1 MDSLV
6 CEFVECLMT
15 YLSDTLP
22 DFVQFDIQ
30 NCDTKYPN
38 LIISFDNYELTIC
51 LENYITSYKE
61 DTSQLVNILTEVRDE
76 IHASQFTY
84 LDFRR
89 SLSHDE
95 ILFN

>member
-38 LIISFDNYELTIC
+38 L
-51 LENYITSYKE
+51 K
-61 DTSQLVNILTEVRDE
+61 LVSTTMN
-76 IHASQFTY
+76 SQFV
-84 LDFRR
+84 
-89 SLSHDE
+89 
-95 ILFN
+95 

>member
-1 MDSLV
+1 MDNV
-6 CEFVECLMT
+6 IREFIECLMV

-38 LIISFDNYELTIC
+38 LVISSDNYELTIC

-61 DTSQLVNILTEVRDE
+61 DESQLVNILTEVRDE
-76 IHASQFTY
+76 IHASQFMY
-84 LDFRR
+84 LDFKR
-89 SLSHDE
+89 SLSRDE